1 MYDKFS
7 VEEINL
13 MCIFDTSDRTAL
25 LTDLWERI
33 DDVYDPDMRE
43 IFESAIDKLERI
55 SDDDFA
61 GIGFYMAGEDDEDFE
76 EMEV

>member
-33 DDVYDPDMRE
+33 DEVYNPDMRE

-61 GIGFYMAGEDDEDFE
+61 GIGFYMADEDDEDFE
-76 EMEV
+76 ETEV

>member
-13 MCIFDTSDRTAL
+13 MCIFDTSDRATL
-25 LTDLWERI
+25 LMDLWEGI
-33 DDVYDPDMRE
+33 DGVYDPDMRE
-43 IFESAIDKLERI
+43 IFESAIEKLERI
-55 SDDDFA
+55 SDEDFA
-61 GIGFYMAGEDDEDFE
+61 DIGFYMADEDFE